1 MDMLQLRERVGMRRE
16 DVASRL
22 GIAEST
28 VRNWESGRTM
38 PRLRVDELDE
48 LCDTYQ
54 VSLKEL
60 RQAAEESHRKFKE
73 AQATK

>member
-1 MDMLQLRERVGMRRE
+1 MNMLQLREKIGLRRE

-38 PRLRVDELDE
+38 PRLRVDDLLE
-48 LCDTYQ
+48 LCLLYQ
-54 VSLKEL
+54 CSLEEL
-60 RQAAEESHRKFKE
+60 VGAAKESHRQF
-73 AQATK
+73 QG